1 MANFYY
7 SLAKDIFAN
16 EFESNTGVTSLSQIS
31 GWLSSHIGGLN
42 TLIHTNFSGNDPLV
56 DSSAADILYKQYV
69 RDFNNRAARNA
80 LRGVLSSS
88 SGGDNILSVS
98 DGDNRISF
106 VNKKEVSKEFSNA
119 AKELA
124 LEIDALAYKYTLYA
138 ASPVQ
143 VCGIESSVSG
153 VYYPY
158 NTDPQRAY

>member
-16 EFESNTGVTSLSQIS
+16 EFESNTGAISLSQIS
-31 GWLSSHIGGLN
+31 GWLSSHMGGLN
-42 TLIHTNFSGNDPLV
+42 TLIHTNFTGDDPLV
-56 DSSAADILYKQYV
+56 DSSAADILYKQYIK
-69 RDFNNRAARNA
+69 DFNIKAARNA

-88 SGGDNILSVS
+88 NGGDNILSVS
-98 DGDNRISF
+98 DGDNKIAF
-106 VNKKEVSKEFSNA
+106 VNKREVALSFQNA
-119 AKELA
+119 AKELS

-143 VCGIESSVSG
+143 VVGIDSSISG
-153 VYYPY
+153 YYPY